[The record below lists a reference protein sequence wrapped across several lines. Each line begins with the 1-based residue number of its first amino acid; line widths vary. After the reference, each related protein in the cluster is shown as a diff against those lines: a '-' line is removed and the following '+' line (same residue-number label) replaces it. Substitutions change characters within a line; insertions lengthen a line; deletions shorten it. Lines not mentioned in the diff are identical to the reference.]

1 MKIIKVILLTLSI
14 PLVAFGDNITV
25 TNSSSQPVP
34 VRLIGT
40 VVTLAQLPTSHTV
53 GQTATVTDGA
63 AALAWGATV
72 TGGGTAKYLVWWNG
86 TAWTVIGK

>member
-1 MKIIKVILLTLSI
+1 MKTLILLLALAATAL
-14 PLVAFGDNITV
+14 ADNVTV
-25 TNSSSQPVP
+25 TNPSNQPVP

-40 VVTLAQLPTSHTV
+40 VVTLAQLPTSHSV

-63 AALAWGATV
+63 ASLAWGATV

-86 TAWTVIGK
+86 AAWTVIGK

>member
-1 MKIIKVILLTLSI
+1 
-14 PLVAFGDNITV
+14 V
-25 TNSSSQPVP
+25 TNPSNQPVP

-40 VVTLAQLPTSHTV
+40 VVTLAQLPTSHSV

-63 AALAWGATV
+63 ASLAWGATV

-86 TAWTVIGK
+86 AAWTVIGK

>member
-1 MKIIKVILLTLSI
+1 MKTLILLLG
-14 PLVAFGDNITV
+14 LAACALADNVTV
-25 TNSSSQPVP
+25 TNPSNQPVP

-40 VVTLAQLPTSHTV
+40 VVTLAQLPTSHSV

-63 AALAWGATV
+63 ASLAWGATV

>member
-1 MKIIKVILLTLSI
+1 MKTLILLLALAATAL
-14 PLVAFGDNITV
+14 ADNVTV
-25 TNSSSQPVP
+25 TNPSNQPVP

-40 VVTLAQLPTSHTV
+40 VVTLAQLPTSHSV

-63 AALAWGATV
+63 ASLAWGATV